1 MLDGRTPLQAGESDT
16 APLYRIGADKLRH
29 LLLAATMR
37 TIGKDG
43 IRFNGLAYIAPELQG
58 RGGQRVEI
66 RYMPHDDRF
75 VEVNLDGRHLCTAHP
90 AERLTPEQTE
100 AFRAHTRQE
109 ARRLGQERRRAT
121 ARARAELVPLT
132 ETSAGSPPTE
142 SRILP
147 PAAATAASA
156 RTRDDQLRR
165 RASTSLLGLT
175 DPTDPTVSARAPG
188 APAPRSDDAPQPRE
202 D

>member
-1 MLDGRTPLQAGESDT
+1 M
-16 APLYRIGADKLRH
+16 
-29 LLLAATMR
+29 
-37 TIGKDG
+37 
-43 IRFNGLAYIAPELQG
+43 QG
-58 RGGQRVEI
+58 RGGQRVEV

-75 VEVNLDGRHLCTAHP
+75 VEVYLEGRHLCTAHP

-100 AFRAHTRQE
+100 AFRAHTRAE
-109 ARRLGQERRRAT
+109 ARRLGAERRRAT
-121 ARARAELVPLT
+121 ARARAELVPIT

-142 SRILP
+142 SRIVP
-147 PAAATAASA
+147 PTAAAAASA

-175 DPTDPTVSARAPG
+175 DPTAPSGPGRTPRA
-188 APAPRSDDAPQPRE
+188 AAPRSDDAPQE